1 MIKKTV
7 PKLYQKHQSFLN
19 FYTSKSYS
27 NLLHQQERAIKA
39 INEVIDDKTL
49 SVKKNSVLR
58 SVLTDLL
65 HESSENQPIDFKITP
80 FIAEEMEKLDTSQV
94 IPYLYHRY
102 RYDVN
107 PKKYLIDDFPPY
119 VQIEPTSICNF
130 RCIFCYQTDKT
141 FSKKSSGFMGTMT
154 LETFKCIVNQIE
166 NRVEFVSLASR
177 GEPLICREIDQ
188 MLEYSVGKF
197 LNLKVNTNASLLTE
211 KHSHAILS
219 GGVKTL
225 VFSADAAEEPLY
237 SQLRVRGNLNTTIK
251 NIEMFQ
257 SIKAKCYPHS
267 KLITRVSGVQVNKD
281 EQDMKSMVHF
291 WGRLV
296 DQVSFVK
303 YNPWENTYS
312 ASINKVKNPC
322 SDLWRRAFIW
332 HDGLVNPCDNDYKS
346 TLAIGNIH
354 ENTIEELWNSP
365 KYSNLR
371 KLHKESKRRLLEP
384 CCRCLTI

>member
-1 MIKKTV
+1 MIKKTE
-7 PKLYQKHQSFLN
+7 PKLYKKHQSFLN
-19 FYTSKSYS
+19 FYTSKDVS
-27 NLLHQQERAIKA
+27 NTEQQRKRGIQA
-39 INEVIDDKTL
+39 INERIEDKTL
-49 SVKKNSVLR
+49 SAKQTLVLQ
-58 SVLTDLL
+58 SALSDLL
-65 HESSENQPIDFKITP
+65 LGDSEDQQIDFKITP

-107 PKKYLIDDFPPY
+107 PKKFLIDDFPPY

-166 NRVEFVSLASR
+166 NHVEFVSLASR

-188 MLEYSVGKF
+188 MLEFCVGKF
-197 LNLKVNTNASLLTE
+197 LNLKLNTNASLLTE

-237 SQLRVRGNLNTTIK
+237 SELRVRGNLKTTIK

-257 SIKAKCYPHS
+257 SIKAKCYPDS

-281 EQDMKSMVHF
+281 EQDMKSMIHF
-291 WGRLV
+291 WGGLV

-303 YNPWENTYS
+303 YNPWENTYT
-312 ASINKVKNPC
+312 ASINNVKNAC
-322 SDLWRRAFIW
+322 SDLWRRAFVW

-346 TLAIGNIH
+346 SLAIGNIH
-354 ENTIEELWNSP
+354 ENTIEKLWNSP

-371 KLHKESKRRLLEP
+371 NLHKESKRRLLEP